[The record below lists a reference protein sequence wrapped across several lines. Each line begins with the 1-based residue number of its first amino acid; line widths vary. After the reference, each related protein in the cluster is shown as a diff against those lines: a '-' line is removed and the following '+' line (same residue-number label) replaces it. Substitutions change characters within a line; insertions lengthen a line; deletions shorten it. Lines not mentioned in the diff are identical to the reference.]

1 MVANG
6 KTKKAVSTSD
16 RVQRS
21 RKVEVNGIQFDTKS
35 SKLLILGMHRSGTSM
50 VGALV
55 SKFGVNQLGNRPMS
69 AAADNPN
76 GFFED
81 IGITQFNDELLESM
95 ESAWDAPICEMDRS
109 KDHVQEEMILSM
121 RKTMFSLSM
130 DCGSP
135 WFIKDPRMCLLLK
148 PWERILMGAAPA
160 ILVVRDPQICSI
172 ENNRFIA
179 IQNQVATQHL
189 MKRN

>member
-6 KTKKAVSTSD
+6 KTKKATNSPN

-21 RKVEVNGIQFDTKS
+21 RKVEVSGIQIDTKS

-55 SKFGVNQLGNRPMS
+55 SKFGVSQLGNRPMS

-81 IGITQFNDELLESM
+81 IGIMQLNDELLESM
-95 ESAWDAPICEMDRS
+95 ESAWDAPICEIDRS
-109 KDHVQEEMILSM
+109 KDHIQEEMILSM
-121 RKTMFSLSM
+121 RKTIFNLGM

-135 WFIKDPRMCLLLK
+135 WFVKDPRMCLLLK
-148 PWERILMGAAPA
+148 LWER
-160 ILVVRDPQICSI
+160 
-172 ENNRFIA
+172 
-179 IQNQVATQHL
+179 
-189 MKRN
+189 